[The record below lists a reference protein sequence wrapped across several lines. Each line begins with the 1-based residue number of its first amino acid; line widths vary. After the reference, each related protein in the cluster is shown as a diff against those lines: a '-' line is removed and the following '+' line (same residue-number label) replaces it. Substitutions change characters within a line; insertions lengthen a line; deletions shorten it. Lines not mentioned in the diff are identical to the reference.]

1 MNAFSVA
8 FGGKADVRGR
18 FFCLLVWFTFG
29 GVILFQWLTV
39 VCKNN
44 IAALFHVKHY
54 SSKALS

>member
-1 MNAFSVA
+1 MAA
-8 FGGKADVRGR
+8 FGRKADIAWPTG
-18 FFCLLVWFTFG
+18 G
-29 GVILFQWLTV
+29 GVILFQWLTD